1 MLLLF
6 FIDQSLR
13 LLYINKQLKDHDT
26 LGDHGIRN
34 RDTLIII
41 ARLPGGGGM
50 YVTTVYQS
58 QLYIIK
64 VLTRLYYVCW
74 TTTQNQAMLSCFAI
88 YVNHAEC

>member
-13 LLYINKQLKDHDT
+13 LLYIDRQLEDHDT

-34 RDTLIII
+34 GDTIFIIL
-41 ARLPGGGGM
+41 RLPGGGGM

-64 VLTRLYYVCW
+64 VLNRLCLLDNNSKSSDVIMFCYIC
-74 TTTQNQAMLSCFAI
+74 
-88 YVNHAEC
+88 